1 MGNLKVIS
9 LYSGSTGNAT
19 LVSGP
24 GGDILIDAGKSAR
37 TLSLALCREGYDIK
51 KIKAVFIT
59 HEHSDHVSALTI
71 LLKKHNIPV
80 HMTEPT
86 ADAVEAVCG
95 RLRGIVRHPPV
106 FSERVGDMNVRSFV
120 LSHDSSMCV
129 GYRIDTDG
137 GETLGIATDT
147 GYVTEGMEKELC
159 GCEAV
164 IIESNYD
171 EEMLKFGS
179 YPIELKRRIGSR
191 SGHLSN
197 SDCAKF
203 ASRLAVRGTKRFMLA
218 HISRENNTPETAL
231 LTVKKALAQ
240 FPGIRVSVA
249 RPDDATPFPSA
260 EL

>member
-1 MGNLKVIS
+1 
-9 LYSGSTGNAT
+9 
-19 LVSGP
+19 
-24 GGDILIDAGKSAR
+24 
-37 TLSLALCREGYDIK
+37 
-51 KIKAVFIT
+51 
-59 HEHSDHVSALTI
+59 
-71 LLKKHNIPV
+71 
-80 HMTEPT
+80 
-86 ADAVEAVCG
+86 
-95 RLRGIVRHPPV
+95 
-106 FSERVGDMNVRSFV
+106 
-120 LSHDSSMCV
+120 
-129 GYRIDTDG
+129 
-137 GETLGIATDT
+137 
-147 GYVTEGMEKELC
+147 MEKELC

-164 IIESNYD
+164 ILESNYD

-179 YPIELKRRIGSR
+179 YPIEVKRRIGSR